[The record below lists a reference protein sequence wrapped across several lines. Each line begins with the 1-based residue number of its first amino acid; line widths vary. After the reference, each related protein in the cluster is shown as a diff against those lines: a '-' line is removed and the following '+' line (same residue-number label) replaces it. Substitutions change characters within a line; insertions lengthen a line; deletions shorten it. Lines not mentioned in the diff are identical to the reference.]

1 MAFEF
6 KEKKILD
13 LQIASAS
20 FRVKLDAAFLEKV
33 RQIGNKLVAYGRD
46 PATSNDTLEDQFA
59 FACDRIDDM
68 LGDGAADAIFAGHED
83 ADAMDAFDVL
93 EYITKEALNA
103 QQNREQ
109 RRNSTANRQQG
120 KPNGS
125 KKRRYKGN
133 HK

>member
-1 MAFEF
+1 M
-6 KEKKILD
+6 
-13 LQIASAS
+13 
-20 FRVKLDAAFLEKV
+20 EKV

>member
-6 KEKKILD
+6 KEKKILN

-93 EYITKEALNA
+93 EYITKEVANA
-103 QQNREQ
+103 QQNRYQ
-109 RRNSTANRQQG
+109 RRTTTPAKQN
-120 KPNGS
+120 KPSSS

>member
-93 EYITKEALNA
+93 EYITREVANA
-103 QQNREQ
+103 QQNRYQ
-109 RRNSTANRQQG
+109 RRTTTPAKQN
-120 KPNGS
+120 KPSSS

>member
-33 RQIGNKLVAYGRD
+33 RQLGNKLVAYGRD
-46 PATSNDTLEDQFA
+46 PATNNDTLEDQFA

-93 EYITKEALNA
+93 EYITKEVANA
-103 QQNREQ
+103 QQNRYQ
-109 RRNSTANRQQG
+109 RRTTTPAKQN
-120 KPNGS
+120 KPSSS

>member
-103 QQNREQ
+103 QQNRYQ
-109 RRNSTANRQQG
+109 RRTTTPAKQN
-120 KPNGS
+120 KPSSS

>member
-1 MAFEF
+1 M
-6 KEKKILD
+6 
-13 LQIASAS
+13 
-20 FRVKLDAAFLEKV
+20 
-33 RQIGNKLVAYGRD
+33 AYGRD
-46 PATSNDTLEDQFA
+46 PATNNDTLEHHFA

-93 EYITKEALNA
+93 EYITKEVANA
-103 QQNREQ
+103 QQNRYQ
-109 RRNSTANRQQG
+109 RRTTTPAKQN
-120 KPNGS
+120 KPSSS

>member
-103 QQNREQ
+103 PAEQ
-109 RRNSTANRQQG
+109 RAAQKQYSKPTAGQAERQQEATL
-120 KPNGS
+120 
-125 KKRRYKGN
+125 
-133 HK
+133 

>member
-33 RQIGNKLVAYGRD
+33 RQLGNKLVAYGRD
-46 PATSNDTLEDQFA
+46 PATNNDTLEDQFA

-93 EYITKEALNA
+93 KYITKEVANA
-103 QQNREQ
+103 QQNRYQ
-109 RRNSTANRQQG
+109 RRTTTPAKQN
-120 KPNGS
+120 KPSSS

>member
-20 FRVKLDAAFLEKV
+20 FRVKLDAAFEEKV
-33 RQIGNKLVAYGRD
+33 RQIGNKLQAYARD
-46 PATSNDTLEDQFA
+46 PATDNDTLDDQFA
-59 FACDRIDDM
+59 FTCDCMDDV
-68 LGDGAADAIFAGHED
+68 LGDGAADAIFAERED
-83 ADAMDAFDVL
+83 ADVEDAFDVL
-93 EYITKEALNA
+93 KYILSEASAALKK
-103 QQNREQ
+103 EQ
-109 RRNSTANRQQG
+109 RRNSTANRQQN
-120 KPNGS
+120 KPSGG

>member
-46 PATSNDTLEDQFA
+46 PATSNDTLEDQFT

-93 EYITKEALNA
+93 EYITKEVANA
-103 QQNREQ
+103 QQNRYQ
-109 RRNSTANRQQG
+109 RRTTTPAKQN
-120 KPNGS
+120 KPSSS

>member
-93 EYITKEALNA
+93 EYITKEVANA
-103 QQNREQ
+103 QQNRYQ
-109 RRNSTANRQQG
+109 RRTTTSAKQN
-120 KPNGS
+120 KPSSS

>member
-33 RQIGNKLVAYGRD
+33 RQLGNKLVAYGRD
-46 PATSNDTLEDQFA
+46 PATNNDTLEDQFA

-103 QQNREQ
+103 QQNRYQ
-109 RRNSTANRQQG
+109 RRTTTPAKQN
-120 KPNGS
+120 KPSSS

>member
-33 RQIGNKLVAYGRD
+33 RQLGNKLVAYGRD
-46 PATSNDTLEDQFA
+46 PATNNDTLEDQFA
-59 FACDRIDDM
+59 FACDRIDHM

-93 EYITKEALNA
+93 EYITKEVANA
-103 QQNREQ
+103 QQNRYQ
-109 RRNSTANRQQG
+109 RRTTTPAKQN
-120 KPNGS
+120 KPSSS

>member
-93 EYITKEALNA
+93 EYITKEVANA
-103 QQNREQ
+103 QQNRYQ
-109 RRNSTANRQQG
+109 RRTTTPAKQN
-120 KPNGS
+120 KPSSS

>member
-20 FRVKLDAAFLEKV
+20 FRVKLDAAFFEKG
-33 RQIGNKLVAYGRD
+33 RQAGNEILAYERD
-46 PATSNDTLEDQFA
+46 PATNNDTLDDQFA
-59 FACDRIDDM
+59 FACDRIDDV

-83 ADAMDAFDVL
+83 ADAIDAFDVL
-93 EYITKEALNA
+93 AYITKEATNA
-103 QQNREQ
+103 QQNRYQ
-109 RRNSTANRQQG
+109 RRTTTPAKQN
-120 KPNGS
+120 KPSGG
-125 KKRRYKGN
+125 KKRHYRGN

>member
-33 RQIGNKLVAYGRD
+33 RQLGNKLVAYGRD
-46 PATSNDTLEDQFA
+46 PATNNDTLEDQFA

-68 LGDGAADAIFAGHED
+68 LGDGAADAIFAGHDD

-93 EYITKEALNA
+93 EYITKETLNA
-103 QQNREQ
+103 QQNRDQ
-109 RRNSTANRQQG
+109 RRATTPAKQN
-120 KPNGS
+120 KPSGS

>member
-20 FRVKLDAAFLEKV
+20 FRAKLDAAFLEKV

-59 FACDRIDDM
+59 FTCDRIDDM

-93 EYITKEALNA
+93 EYITKEVANA
-103 QQNREQ
+103 QQNRYQ
-109 RRNSTANRQQG
+109 RRTTTPAKQN
-120 KPNGS
+120 KPSSS

>member
-33 RQIGNKLVAYGRD
+33 RQLGNKLVAYGRD
-46 PATSNDTLEDQFA
+46 PATNNDTLEDQFA

-93 EYITKEALNA
+93 EYITKEVANA
-103 QQNREQ
+103 QQYRYQ
-109 RRNSTANRQQG
+109 RRTTTPAKQN
-120 KPNGS
+120 KPSSS

>member
-46 PATSNDTLEDQFA
+46 PATSNDTLEDRFA

-93 EYITKEALNA
+93 EYITKEVVNA
-103 QQNREQ
+103 QQNRYQ
-109 RRNSTANRQQG
+109 RRTTTPAKQN
-120 KPNGS
+120 KPSSS

>member
-33 RQIGNKLVAYGRD
+33 RQLGNKLVAYGRD
-46 PATSNDTLEDQFA
+46 PATNNETLEDQFA

-68 LGDGAADAIFAGHED
+68 LGDGAADTIFAGHED

-93 EYITKEALNA
+93 EYITKEVANA
-103 QQNREQ
+103 QQNRYQ
-109 RRNSTANRQQG
+109 RRTTTPAKQN
-120 KPNGS
+120 KPSSS

>member
-33 RQIGNKLVAYGRD
+33 RQLGNKLVAYGRD
-46 PATSNDTLEDQFA
+46 PATNNDTLEDQFA

-93 EYITKEALNA
+93 EYITKEVANA
-103 QQNREQ
+103 QQNRYQ
-109 RRNSTANRQQG
+109 RRTTTPAKQN
-120 KPNGS
+120 KPSGS

>member
-93 EYITKEALNA
+93 EYITKEVANA
-103 QQNREQ
+103 QQNRYQ
-109 RRNSTANRQQG
+109 RRTTTPAKQNR
-120 KPNGS
+120 PSGS

>member
-59 FACDRIDDM
+59 FTCDRIDDM

-93 EYITKEALNA
+93 EYITKEVANA
-103 QQNREQ
+103 QQNRYQ
-109 RRNSTANRQQG
+109 RRTTTPAKQN
-120 KPNGS
+120 KPSSS

>member
-20 FRVKLDAAFLEKV
+20 FRVKLDAAFFEKG
-33 RQIGNKLVAYGRD
+33 RQVGNEILAYERD
-46 PATSNDTLEDQFA
+46 PATNNDTLDDQFA

-83 ADAMDAFDVL
+83 ADAIDAFDVL
-93 EYITKEALNA
+93 AYITKEATNA
-103 QQNREQ
+103 QQNRYQ
-109 RRNSTANRQQG
+109 RRTTTPAKQN
-120 KPNGS
+120 KPSGD
-125 KKRRYKGN
+125 KKRRYRGN

>member
-6 KEKKILD
+6 KKKKILD

-93 EYITKEALNA
+93 EYITKEVANA
-103 QQNREQ
+103 QQNRYQ
-109 RRNSTANRQQG
+109 RRTTTPAKQN
-120 KPNGS
+120 KPSSS

>member
-33 RQIGNKLVAYGRD
+33 RQLGNKLVAYGRD
-46 PATSNDTLEDQFA
+46 PATNNDTLEDKFA

-93 EYITKEALNA
+93 EYITKEVANA
-103 QQNREQ
+103 QQNRYQ
-109 RRNSTANRQQG
+109 RRTTTPAKQN
-120 KPNGS
+120 KPSSS

>member
-1 MAFEF
+1 MAH
-6 KEKKILD
+6 
-13 LQIASAS
+13 
-20 FRVKLDAAFLEKV
+20 LDAAFLEKV
-33 RQIGNKLVAYGRD
+33 RQLGNKLVAYGRD
-46 PATSNDTLEDQFA
+46 PATNNDTLEDQFA

-93 EYITKEALNA
+93 EYITKEVANA
-103 QQNREQ
+103 QQNRYQ
-109 RRNSTANRQQG
+109 RRTTTPAKQN
-120 KPNGS
+120 KPSGS